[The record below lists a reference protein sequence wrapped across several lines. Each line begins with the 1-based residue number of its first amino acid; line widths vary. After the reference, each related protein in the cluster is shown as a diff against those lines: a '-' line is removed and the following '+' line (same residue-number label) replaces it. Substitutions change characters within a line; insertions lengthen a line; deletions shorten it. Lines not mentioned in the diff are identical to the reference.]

1 MYPPDRMDDYRRR
14 AQQRTIADALRPP
27 RQPWDERTPGGQTVQ
42 ELMRGATPG
51 IRPQGMPD
59 LMARI
64 ESPMARIRSGNVP
77 DAALQAPQAPPPQPS
92 PRIAISSQP
101 ATGITGALNLPKP
114 ATEAQPI
121 SDVPLPSEP
130 ITAAPTSPVVGPS
143 IRGMGQLDRNIMLRE
158 AMSSADP
165 ESRVRIAGD
174 DIDISPPAMKGVGR
188 RGRFS
193 TAGEAALNALG
204 SGDPDRPL
212 YSLGQGLGAAVTGL
226 VSPRAGAKIN
236 RRFDLS
242 RLDSD
247 IARGIQLEGAQ
258 QAVRGQKVSQG
269 QISTRVVAEGE
280 YPGIEAGTEIRVR
293 IDPRTGS
300 VTDVVGPNS
309 RPVIADLAKRP
320 SAGAP
325 HYESDADGYLIT
337 VQGGRAERVTDPGG
351 QPVKVKSKNA
361 DGEVVEVQ
369 VGGRT
374 LRVTPGQALSYYGQV
389 GERETK
395 RTEEQRERQRKYDAA
410 KAEYDQLVVDE
421 KNAENEKN
429 RAYEYL
435 KGVKANASNS
445 PRSLQDVQEAQ
456 DAAEAADT
464 LYKSFGEKKRDAQRR
479 MTENQYS
486 VSAPTAAAPPP
497 APPGV
502 TEASVRAEARRRKE
516 DEDAAVQR
524 ARDFKWIP

>member
-1 MYPPDRMDDYRRR
+1 MYPPDRIDDYRRR

-51 IRPQGMPD
+51 IRPPGMPD

-64 ESPMARIRSGNVP
+64 ESPLARIRSGNVP

-114 ATEAQPI
+114 EEVQPLT
-121 SDVPLPSEP
+121 DVPQPSEP
-130 ITAAPTSPVVGPS
+130 ITAPPPTSPVVGPS

-158 AMSSADP
+158 AMSNADP

-193 TAGEAALNALG
+193 TAGEAGLNALG

-212 YSLGQGLGAAVTGL
+212 YSLGQGIGAAVTGL

-247 IARGIQLEGAQ
+247 IARGLQLETAQ
-258 QAVRGQKVSQG
+258 SGLASAEALRRQRELEPILDAQKISSDIEYKNAQLELERQKAAGVIDQRTYERERDRLNRESRERIAAQNRTSQ
-269 QISTRVVAEGE
+269 
-280 YPGIEAGTEIRVR
+280 
-293 IDPRTGS
+293 
-300 VTDVVGPNS
+300 
-309 RPVIADLAKRP
+309 
-320 SAGAP
+320 
-325 HYESDADGYLIT
+325 
-337 VQGGRAERVTDPGG
+337 ERVAGMRGASGG
-351 QPVKVKSKNA
+351 DEA
-361 DGEVVEVQ
+361 
-369 VGGRT
+369 R
-374 LRVTPGQALSYYGQV
+374 
-389 GERETK
+389 
-395 RTEEQRERQRKYDAA
+395 AA
-410 KAEYDQLVVDE
+410 KAAAAQAEFDQLTKDEEEAARQKDAAFASLEQIKKSAPPKRLGRLDPQYEKDLDAAQRYADE
-421 KNAENEKN
+421 KNKF
-429 RAYEYL
+429 Y
-435 KGVKANASNS
+435 
-445 PRSLQDVQEAQ
+445 Q
-456 DAAEAADT
+456 
-464 LYKSFGEKKRDAQRR
+464 SFGEKKLEAQRR
-479 MTENQYS
+479 MRENQYS
-486 VSAPTAAAPPP
+486 VGAPAAAGPPP

-502 TEASVRAEARRRKE
+502 TEASIRAEAKRRGQDAE
-516 DEDAAVQR
+516 AAVKK
-524 ARDFKWIP
+524 AREFGWIP

>member
-1 MYPPDRMDDYRRR
+1 MYPPDRIDDYRRR

-42 ELMRGATPG
+42 ELMRGSIPG

-59 LMARI
+59 LAARI

-121 SDVPLPSEP
+121 TDVPQPNEP
-130 ITAAPTSPVVGPS
+130 LTAAPPTSPVVGPS
-143 IRGMGQLDRNIMLRE
+143 IRGMRQLDRNIMLRE
-158 AMSSADP
+158 AMSNADP

-193 TAGEAALNALG
+193 TAGEAGLNALG

-236 RRFDLS
+236 RRFDIS

-247 IARGIQLEGAQ
+247 IARGLQLETAQ
-258 QAVRGQKVSQG
+258 SGLASAEALRRQRELEPILEARKISSDIEYKNAQLELERQKAAGVIDQ
-269 QISTRVVAEGE
+269 RE
-280 YPGIEAGTEIRVR
+280 YEQRRDQLNRESRERIAGMDR
-293 IDPRTGS
+293 S
-300 VTDVVGPNS
+300 S
-309 RPVIADLAKRP
+309 R
-320 SAGAP
+320 
-325 HYESDADGYLIT
+325 
-337 VQGGRAERVTDPGG
+337 ERVAGMRSTSSGDE
-351 QPVKVKSKNA
+351 A
-361 DGEVVEVQ
+361 
-369 VGGRT
+369 R
-374 LRVTPGQALSYYGQV
+374 
-389 GERETK
+389 
-395 RTEEQRERQRKYDAA
+395 AA
-410 KAEYDQLVVDE
+410 KAAAAQAEYDQLVADE
-421 KNAENEKN
+421 QNAKEEKD
-429 RAYEYL
+429 RAYAYL
-435 KGVKANASNS
+435 AQIKQGAGNR
-445 PRSLQDVQEAQ
+445 PRDLQDVKEAQ
-456 DAAEAADT
+456 DAAEAADK
-464 LYKSFGEKKRDAQRR
+464 LYKGFGEKKREAQRR
-479 MTENQYS
+479 MRENQYS
-486 VSAPTAAAPPP
+486 VAAPGTAGPPP

-502 TEASVRAEARRRKE
+502 TEASIRAEAKRRGQDAE
-516 DEDAAVQR
+516 AAVMK
-524 ARDFKWIP
+524 AREFGWIQ